1 LHQGLI
7 SSVWLTGGIGPCPP
21 ITTSEQ
27 EASDDTDSRRPTL
40 AVAMSLVA
48 CSKATQEGAASDLA
62 DI

>member
-1 LHQGLI
+1 MTPTAAAL
-7 SSVWLTGGIGPCPP
+7 
-21 ITTSEQ
+21 
-27 EASDDTDSRRPTL
+27 TL